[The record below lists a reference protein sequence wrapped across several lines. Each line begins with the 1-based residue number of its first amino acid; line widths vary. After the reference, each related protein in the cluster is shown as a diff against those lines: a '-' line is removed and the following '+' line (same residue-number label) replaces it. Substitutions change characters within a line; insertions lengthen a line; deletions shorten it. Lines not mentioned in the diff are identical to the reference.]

1 MILSRVFLF
10 PYWLVLKLR
19 NALWDSGR
27 RKAVQHPVPVISVGN
42 LTVGG
47 TGKTPMVEYLCRLLQ
62 EDGRVAVL
70 SRGYKRKSRGFRMVE
85 PGDKAS
91 LCGDEPLQIKRKFP
105 DLPVAVDK
113 DRNRGVK
120 QLLALPEAQRPE
132 LRVAHARAEVDE

>member
-47 TGKTPMVEYLCRLLQ
+47 TGCTLSFNVQGQTRSVRTEDAFAELQ
-62 EDGRVAVL
+62 EDVENDIL
-70 SRGYKRKSRGFRMVE
+70 KQRKIIRAFNFITHYDG
-85 PGDKAS
+85 
-91 LCGDEPLQIKRKFP
+91 IKR
-105 DLPVAVDK
+105 
-113 DRNRGVK
+113 
-120 QLLALPEAQRPE
+120 
-132 LRVAHARAEVDE
+132 